1 MQLIVKL
8 TNVCNLRCSYCSEGN
23 QNQKCTLDKTL
34 LYKLIDDV
42 PALMDFRKQKNID
55 FLWHGGEPL
64 TYPKQDLCDVMDYA
78 LEKLTPRYAVK
89 FLAQTNLTLLD
100 DEWLAIIKKYN
111 IGIGVSLDGY
121 QDLHDANR
129 RTADGKPSYQIVHDN
144 IIKLKENDIT
154 PGLLMV
160 LNTSQSIDVERL
172 FSEIKALDVPCKI
185 HAVIPCG
192 NAEGRKDIKNI
203 SSNYVLLLKEIYKK
217 IFYEEQQ
224 VIIEPLNNLMD
235 AIIGKA
241 NIKEC
246 SFAGTCGE
254 SFLCIYNDGSV
265 GFCGRKADE
274 FDLKYGNLQDC
285 SLLELY
291 RSSNAQR
298 IRMRQTFLKEND
310 CKNCNCFDLCHGGCT
325 FEAAVANGVPEAKY
339 PHCEER
345 KLLIE
350 FLKTEGLVYLKN
362 FLIKEKRRYLSS
374 IAEKKALL
382 RELEKHEKQ

>member
-8 TNVCNLRCSYCSEGN
+8 TNSCNLCCSYCSEGN
-23 QNQKCTLDKTL
+23 QIQKFALNKTL
-34 LYKLIDDV
+34 LFKLIDDV
-42 PALMDFRKQKNID
+42 PALMDLKKHKNID

-64 TYPKQDLCDVMDYA
+64 TYPKKDLCDVMDYA
-78 LEKLTPRYAVK
+78 LEKLALRYNVK

-129 RTADGKPSYQIVHDN
+129 RTVDGKPTYQVVYDN
-144 IIKLKENDIT
+144 IIKLKEHDVI

-160 LNTSQSIDVERL
+160 LNTCQSIDVERL
-172 FSEIKALDVPCKI
+172 LGEIKALDVPCKI

-203 SSNYVLLLKEIYKK
+203 TANYVLLLKEIYKK
-217 IFYEEQQ
+217 LFEEEQQ

-235 AIIGKA
+235 AIIGKET
-241 NIKEC
+241 IKEC

-265 GFCGRKADE
+265 GFCGRRADE
-274 FDLKYGNLQDC
+274 FDLKYGNLQD
-285 SLLELY
+285 STLLELY
-291 RSSNAQR
+291 KTANAQR

-325 FEAAVANGVPEAKY
+325 FEAAVAKGVPEAKY

-345 KLLIE
+345 KQLIE
-350 FLKTEGLVYLKN
+350 FLKTEGLVILKK
-362 FLIKEKRRYLSS
+362 FLIKEKRRYLTS
-374 IAEKKALL
+374 IAKKKELL
-382 RELEKHEKQ
+382 RELENREKQ